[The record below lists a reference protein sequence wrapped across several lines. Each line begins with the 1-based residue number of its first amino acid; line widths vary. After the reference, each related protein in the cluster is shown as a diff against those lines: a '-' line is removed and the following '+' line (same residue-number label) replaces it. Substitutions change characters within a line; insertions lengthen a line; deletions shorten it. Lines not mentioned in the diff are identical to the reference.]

1 MAQRQD
7 FRRIGLLLPSSN
19 TVQEADLVRMLPPAT
34 TVHTTRLTLTTVD
47 QESTLAIVAEL
58 ERESLKAPGRGRR
71 CHLVCRDRT
80 IVAQRRRV

>member
-47 QESTLAIVAEL
+47 QELTLAIVAEL
-58 ERESLKAPGRGRR
+58 ERES
-71 CHLVCRDRT
+71 
-80 IVAQRRRV
+80 